1 MQGFSASCNEM
12 LTIAQVPEPVSY
24 SYFSCDAPSS
34 ALQAPA
40 RSVPSTPTLGIIIIA
55 TQNPPRKGAVSPSV
69 RRFEPNAASVEYVS
83 HLLHTYFVNDKP
95 DKHLQLIGPDGI
107 AEDIPLEIYAV
118 LREVFQHLKDGQ
130 AISLIPD
137 DTLLTTQQAA
147 EILNISRPYLY
158 RLLDAREIPFIRIG
172 THRKLRLADVEALR
186 QRRRSESRKAL
197 DAIVTLNQEY
207 DDYGD
212 DYGEPS
218 RE

>member
-1 MQGFSASCNEM
+1 M
-12 LTIAQVPEPVSY
+12 
-24 SYFSCDAPSS
+24 
-34 ALQAPA
+34 
-40 RSVPSTPTLGIIIIA
+40 A
-55 TQNPPRKGAVSPSV
+55 TQNPPREGSISPSV
-69 RRFEPNAASVEYVS
+69 RSSVRRLEPTPERAEHVSDVFRRF
-83 HLLHTYFVNDKP
+83 FVNAEP
-95 DKHLQLIGPDGI
+95 AKHLQLVGPDGV

-158 RLLDAREIPFIRIG
+158 RLLDADEIPFVRVG

-186 QRRRSESRKAL
+186 ERRRNESRKAL
-197 DAIVTLNQEY
+197 TAIAALNEEC

-212 DYGEPS
+212 DYGETT

>member
-1 MQGFSASCNEM
+1 M
-12 LTIAQVPEPVSY
+12 
-24 SYFSCDAPSS
+24 
-34 ALQAPA
+34 
-40 RSVPSTPTLGIIIIA
+40 A
-55 TQNPPRKGAVSPSV
+55 TQNPPREGSIFPSV
-69 RRFEPNAASVEYVS
+69 RSSARSSVRRLEPTPERADHVSDVFRRF
-83 HLLHTYFVNDKP
+83 FVNAEP
-95 DKHLQLIGPDGI
+95 AKHLQLVGPDGV

-130 AISLIPD
+130 AISLVPD

-158 RLLDAREIPFIRIG
+158 RLLDANEIPFIQVG

-186 QRRRSESRKAL
+186 ERRRNESRKAL
-197 DAIVTLNQEY
+197 NAIAALNEEC

-212 DYGEPS
+212 DYGETT

>member
-1 MQGFSASCNEM
+1 M
-12 LTIAQVPEPVSY
+12 
-24 SYFSCDAPSS
+24 
-34 ALQAPA
+34 
-40 RSVPSTPTLGIIIIA
+40 A
-55 TQNPPRKGAVSPSV
+55 TQNPPREGSISASV
-69 RRFEPNAASVEYVS
+69 RRLEATLERAEYARHVFS
-83 HLLHTYFVNDKP
+83 TFFVNAEPAKQ
-95 DKHLQLIGPDGI
+95 LQLIGPDGV
-107 AEDIPLEIYAV
+107 AEDISVEIYAV

-158 RLLDAREIPFIRIG
+158 RLLDADEIPFVRVG

-186 QRRRSESRKAL
+186 ERRRTESRKAL
-197 DAIVTLNQEY
+197 NAIAALNQKC

-212 DYGEPS
+212 DYGETT

>member
-1 MQGFSASCNEM
+1 M
-12 LTIAQVPEPVSY
+12 
-24 SYFSCDAPSS
+24 
-34 ALQAPA
+34 
-40 RSVPSTPTLGIIIIA
+40 A
-55 TQNPPRKGAVSPSV
+55 TQNPPREGSISPSV
-69 RRFEPNAASVEYVS
+69 RRLEPTLERAEYARHVFS
-83 HLLHTYFVNDKP
+83 TFFVNAEP
-95 DKHLQLIGPDGI
+95 AQQLQLIGPDGV
-107 AEDIPLEIYAV
+107 AEDVSLEIYAL

-158 RLLDAREIPFIRIG
+158 RLLDSDEIPFVRVG

-186 QRRRSESRKAL
+186 ERRRNESRKAL
-197 DAIVTLNQEY
+197 NAIAALNQEC

-212 DYGEPS
+212 DYGETT

>member
-1 MQGFSASCNEM
+1 M
-12 LTIAQVPEPVSY
+12 
-24 SYFSCDAPSS
+24 
-34 ALQAPA
+34 
-40 RSVPSTPTLGIIIIA
+40 A
-55 TQNPPRKGAVSPSV
+55 TQNPPRQGSGSSSV
-69 RRFEPNAASVEYVS
+69 RRLELTPERAEHVSDVYRRYFRNAEPV
-83 HLLHTYFVNDKP
+83 
-95 DKHLQLIGPDGI
+95 KHLQLVGPDGV
-107 AEDIPLEIYAV
+107 AEDIPIEIYAV

-158 RLLDAREIPFIRIG
+158 RLLDADEIPFVRVG

-186 QRRRSESRKAL
+186 ERRRNQSRKAL
-197 DAIVTLNQEY
+197 NAIAALNQEG

-212 DYGEPS
+212 DYGETS

>member
-1 MQGFSASCNEM
+1 M
-12 LTIAQVPEPVSY
+12 
-24 SYFSCDAPSS
+24 
-34 ALQAPA
+34 
-40 RSVPSTPTLGIIIIA
+40 A
-55 TQNPPRKGAVSPSV
+55 TQNPPRQGSRSPSV
-69 RRFEPNAASVEYVS
+69 RRLEPTSASVEYAS
-83 HLLHTYFVNDKP
+83 HLLRTYFVNAEPVKQ
-95 DKHLQLIGPDGI
+95 LQLIGPDGV

-158 RLLDAREIPFIRIG
+158 RLLDADEIPFVRVG

-186 QRRRSESRKAL
+186 ERRRTQSRKAINSL
-197 DAIVTLNQEY
+197 AALNQEC

-212 DYGEPS
+212 DYGETS

>member
-1 MQGFSASCNEM
+1 M
-12 LTIAQVPEPVSY
+12 
-24 SYFSCDAPSS
+24 
-34 ALQAPA
+34 
-40 RSVPSTPTLGIIIIA
+40 A
-55 TQNPPRKGAVSPSV
+55 TQNPPRDGNISPSV
-69 RRFEPNAASVEYVS
+69 RRLETTSESAEYIR
-83 HLLHTYFVNDKP
+83 HLFHSFFVNAKP
-95 DKHLQLIGPDGI
+95 VKHLQLVGPDGV

-118 LREVFQHLKDGQ
+118 LREVFQHLKNGQ

-158 RLLDAREIPFIRIG
+158 RLLDADEIPFVRVG

-186 QRRRSESRKAL
+186 ERRRNESRKAL
-197 DAIVTLNQEY
+197 NAIAALNQEC

-212 DYGEPS
+212 DYGETT